1 MMSINGRAADFGL
14 VNREYWTRRRFE
26 DEDEDL
32 FRIVV
37 VEIIIK
43 MTTLQTGG
51 YEKKES
57 FKFIQIAGA
66 LSSAE

>member
-26 DEDEDL
+26 DEDL
-32 FRIVV
+32 IRIVV